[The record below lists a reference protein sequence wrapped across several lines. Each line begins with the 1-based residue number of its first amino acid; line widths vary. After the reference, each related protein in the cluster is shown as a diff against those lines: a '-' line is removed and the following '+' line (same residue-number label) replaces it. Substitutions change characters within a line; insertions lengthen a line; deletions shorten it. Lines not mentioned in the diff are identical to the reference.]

1 MNGILQLLLLLLL
14 IRQRII
20 KPFQLTLLNT
30 GWFLPSAGQYYAILK
45 GFIGNFSFA
54 SDYFASFII
63 KNGSIA
69 NITNTINKILSSVG
83 DLNYT
88 EFFGSINTWAWTSS
102 EYSDEYAVGIDSG
115 IDDGRGEG
123 TIRFFFDGAFYQ
135 GKKGKLP
142 VRPFLAF

>member
-1 MNGILQLLLLLLL
+1 METIVFTASASFASCPAS
-14 IRQRII
+14 R
-20 KPFQLTLLNT
+20 FFT

-45 GFIGNFSFA
+45 GFLGNFSFTDNNF
-54 SDYFASFII
+54 SSFII

-69 NITNTINKILSSVG
+69 NITNTINEKLSSVD

-115 IDDGRGEG
+115 IDD
-123 TIRFFFDGAFYQ
+123 
-135 GKKGKLP
+135 
-142 VRPFLAF
+142 